1 MHLQLVCCGNL
12 LRACVQSCRSRL
24 VALNVADDEVSECL
38 CSVLLLEDYT
48 TEQLF
53 HDFLASRLV
62 SSRHCHYLQS
72 TSWVRSSAI

>member
-1 MHLQLVCCGNL
+1 
-12 LRACVQSCRSRL
+12 

-53 HDFLASRLV
+53 HDFLANRLV
-62 SSRHCHYLQS
+62 SSRRCHYLQS